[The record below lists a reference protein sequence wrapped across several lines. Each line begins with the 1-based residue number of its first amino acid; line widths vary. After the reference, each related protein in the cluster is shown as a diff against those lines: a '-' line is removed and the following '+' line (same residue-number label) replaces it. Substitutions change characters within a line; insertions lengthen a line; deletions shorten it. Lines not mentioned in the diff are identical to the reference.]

1 MNIQEYNQKKNEIFE
16 NIESVKKICEV
27 YEDLDNQNKL
37 EHLVS
42 KMEKDV
48 FQLVVV
54 GEFSRGKST
63 LINAL
68 LGDDILP
75 SDPNPTTVMLNV
87 IKNSDGEHYL
97 IHYRNGDVKEISKE
111 DFKNI
116 VAKND
121 NDASNF
127 SEAIMQT
134 QMDAMKKM
142 QVKYAEIQKENDFGK
157 IGIDVVDTPG
167 INDID
172 KTREE
177 VTLKYIPESDA
188 AIIVCSAIQQL
199 TSSEHK
205 FIKEQLIGNHITK
218 IFVAVAYADVLQTD
232 EERVR
237 VYNCFRDGLN
247 GIVPPERIFLVSSKK
262 ALKYKLQ
269 KKGKEYKNP
278 VATYEESGFDV
289 FETAIQEYLANE
301 RGNIKLQ
308 NYRAELAGII
318 DGIINNT
325 FALRKQAIQM
335 SKQDLYKEIDE
346 LGPKSVRL
354 QKKFEKEL
362 ELAHKELLNLRSKFA
377 NEYENRL
384 KDMGKAALNEVNLYD
399 GQDVDELFGLISDA
413 VLPYERSIQNDF
425 LQDIQLKMKD
435 ILSTHMEEIGEDFAQ
450 IGIQSNFSGAVS
462 NDSQMRVLDESA
474 MNRYYSDK
482 SDSSWDVGDVLLVGA
497 IGLAAVA
504 VGALIVSHP
513 FVYIGARALGHM
525 LSSSG
530 SSNEQNQTETVNTQE
545 IETQNE
551 STNVSNEM
559 IKKVYSAEVRKC
571 YYSSIS
577 TKIAEFK
584 TNYQDS
590 VKRMLEGVHKEAKAL
605 LDNHMEQLQM
615 ELENKKEETYQFQES
630 LLQLQQKETML
641 EEIQLWCRG

>member
-1 MNIQEYNQKKNEIFE
+1 MNIQEYNKKKNEIFE
-16 NIESVKKICEV
+16 NIESVKAICDI
-27 YEDLDNQNKL
+27 YEDLEHQNKL

-111 DFKNI
+111 EFQNI

-121 NDASNF
+121 SDASNF

-157 IGIDVVDTPG
+157 LGIDVVDTPG

-218 IFVAVAYADVLQTD
+218 IFVAVAYADVLQTE

-237 VYNCFRDGLN
+237 VYNCFRDGLD

-269 KKGKEYKNP
+269 QKGKVYKKP

-289 FETAIQEYLANE
+289 FESAIQQYLANE

-308 NYRAELAGII
+308 NYRGELAGII

-399 GQDVDELFGLISDA
+399 GQDVDELFGFISDA
-413 VLPYERSIQNDF
+413 VLPYERSIQNEF
-425 LQDIQLKMKD
+425 LQDIQMQMKD
-435 ILSTHMEEIGEDFAQ
+435 ILNTHMVEIGEDFAQ

-462 NDSQMRVLDESA
+462 NNRQMRVLDEAA

-525 LSSSG
+525 LSSSDG
-530 SSNEQNQTETVNTQE
+530 SKEQTQTESVNIQE
-545 IETQNE
+545 IEEQNE
-551 STNVSNEM
+551 GSNISNEM

-590 VKRMLEGVHKEAKAL
+590 VKRMIEGVHKEAKAL
-605 LDNHMEQLQM
+605 LEHHMEQLQM
-615 ELENKKEETYQFQES
+615 ELENKKEESYQFQEN

>member
-111 DFKNI
+111 EFKNI

-121 NDASNF
+121 NEASNF

-218 IFVAVAYADVLQTD
+218 IF
-232 EERVR
+232 
-237 VYNCFRDGLN
+237 
-247 GIVPPERIFLVSSKK
+247 
-262 ALKYKLQ
+262 
-269 KKGKEYKNP
+269 
-278 VATYEESGFDV
+278 
-289 FETAIQEYLANE
+289 
-301 RGNIKLQ
+301 
-308 NYRAELAGII
+308 
-318 DGIINNT
+318 
-325 FALRKQAIQM
+325 
-335 SKQDLYKEIDE
+335 
-346 LGPKSVRL
+346 
-354 QKKFEKEL
+354 
-362 ELAHKELLNLRSKFA
+362 
-377 NEYENRL
+377 
-384 KDMGKAALNEVNLYD
+384 
-399 GQDVDELFGLISDA
+399 
-413 VLPYERSIQNDF
+413 
-425 LQDIQLKMKD
+425 
-435 ILSTHMEEIGEDFAQ
+435 
-450 IGIQSNFSGAVS
+450 
-462 NDSQMRVLDESA
+462 
-474 MNRYYSDK
+474 
-482 SDSSWDVGDVLLVGA
+482 
-497 IGLAAVA
+497 
-504 VGALIVSHP
+504 
-513 FVYIGARALGHM
+513 
-525 LSSSG
+525 
-530 SSNEQNQTETVNTQE
+530 
-545 IETQNE
+545 
-551 STNVSNEM
+551 
-559 IKKVYSAEVRKC
+559 
-571 YYSSIS
+571 
-577 TKIAEFK
+577 
-584 TNYQDS
+584 
-590 VKRMLEGVHKEAKAL
+590 
-605 LDNHMEQLQM
+605 
-615 ELENKKEETYQFQES
+615 
-630 LLQLQQKETML
+630 
-641 EEIQLWCRG
+641 

>member
-1 MNIQEYNQKKNEIFE
+1 MNLHEYNQKKNEILE
-16 NIESVKKICEV
+16 NIKSVQKICEI
-27 YEDLDNQNKL
+27 YDDSDNQSKL
-37 EHLVS
+37 KHLIQ
-42 KMEKDV
+42 KMKKDV

-68 LGDDILP
+68 LGEDILP

-87 IKNSDGEHYL
+87 IKNSDDEHYL
-97 IHYRNGDVKEISKE
+97 IHYRNGEVREISKE
-111 DFKNI
+111 EFKNI

-121 NDASNF
+121 NEASNF
-127 SEAIMQT
+127 SEAIMQN
-134 QMDAMKKM
+134 QMNAMRNM
-142 QVKYAEIQKENDFGK
+142 QIKYAEIQKENDFGK

-188 AIIVCSAIQQL
+188 AIIVCSATEPL
-199 TSSEHK
+199 TCSEHK
-205 FIKEQLIGNHITK
+205 FIKEQLIGNNITK
-218 IFVAVAYADVLQTD
+218 IFVAISYADVLHTKED
-232 EERVR
+232 RMR
-237 VYNCFRDGLN
+237 IYNHFTEGLN
-247 GIVPPERIFLVSSKK
+247 GIVPPERIFLVSNKN

-269 KKGKEYKNP
+269 QKGKVYKNP
-278 VATYEESGFDV
+278 VATYEESGFGV

-308 NYRAELAGII
+308 NYRAELAAIIEGIV
-318 DGIINNT
+318 NNT
-325 FALRKQAIQM
+325 LALRKQAINM

-346 LGPKSVRL
+346 LGPKAVRL

-384 KDMGKAALNEVNLYD
+384 KDMGKAAMNQVSIYD

-413 VLPYERSIQNDF
+413 VMPHERAIQNDF
-425 LQDIQLKMKD
+425 LQDIQMQMKD
-435 ILSTHMEEIGEDFAQ
+435 ILNNHMVEIGDDFAQ
-450 IGIQSNFSGAVS
+450 IGIQSNFLGNVS
-462 NDSQMRVLDESA
+462 NNRQMKVLDA
-474 MNRYYSDK
+474 DTMNRYYSDK
-482 SDSSWDVGDVLLVGA
+482 SNSGWEMEDVLLIGA

-504 VGALIVSHP
+504 VGSLIISHP
-513 FVYIGARALGHM
+513 FVYIGARALGHAL
-525 LSSSG
+525 LSSD
-530 SSNEQNQTETVNTQE
+530 SSNNEKDVDNTEEITTQS
-545 IETQNE
+545 ET
-551 STNVSNEM
+551 TNVSNEM

-577 TKIAEFK
+577 TKITEFK
-584 TNYQDS
+584 TNYQNS
-590 VKRMLEGVHKEAKAL
+590 VKRMLESVHKEAKTL
-605 LDNHMEQLQM
+605 LDNHMEQLQL
-615 ELENKKEETYQFQES
+615 ELENKKEETNQFQES
-630 LLQLQQKETML
+630 LLQIQQNATML

>member
-1 MNIQEYNQKKNEIFE
+1 MNLHEYNQKKNEILE
-16 NIESVKKICEV
+16 NIKSVQKICEI
-27 YEDLDNQNKL
+27 YDDSDNQSKL
-37 EHLVS
+37 KHLIQ
-42 KMEKDV
+42 KMKKDV

-68 LGDDILP
+68 LGEDILP

-87 IKNSDGEHYL
+87 IKNSDDEHYL
-97 IHYRNGDVKEISKE
+97 IHYRNGEVREISKE
-111 DFKNI
+111 EFKNI

-121 NDASNF
+121 NEASNF
-127 SEAIMQT
+127 SEAIMQN
-134 QMDAMKKM
+134 QMNAMRNM
-142 QVKYAEIQKENDFGK
+142 QIKYAEIQKENDFGK

-188 AIIVCSAIQQL
+188 AIIVCSATEPL
-199 TSSEHK
+199 TCSEHK
-205 FIKEQLIGNHITK
+205 FIKEQLIGNNITK
-218 IFVAVAYADVLQTD
+218 IFVAISYADVLHTKED
-232 EERVR
+232 RMR
-237 VYNCFRDGLN
+237 IYNHFTEGLN
-247 GIVPPERIFLVSSKK
+247 GIVPPERIFLVSNKN

-269 KKGKEYKNP
+269 QKGKVYKNP
-278 VATYEESGFDV
+278 VATYEESGFGV

-308 NYRAELAGII
+308 NYRAELAAIIEGIV
-318 DGIINNT
+318 NNT
-325 FALRKQAIQM
+325 LALRKQAINM

-346 LGPKSVRL
+346 LGPKAVRL

-384 KDMGKAALNEVNLYD
+384 KDMGKAAMNQVSIYD

-413 VLPYERSIQNDF
+413 VMPHERAIQNDF
-425 LQDIQLKMKD
+425 LQDIQMQMKD
-435 ILSTHMEEIGEDFAQ
+435 ILNNHMVEIGDDFAQ
-450 IGIQSNFSGAVS
+450 IGIQSNFLGNVS
-462 NDSQMRVLDESA
+462 NNRQMKVLDA
-474 MNRYYSDK
+474 DTMNRYYSDK
-482 SDSSWDVGDVLLVGA
+482 SNSGWEMEDVLLIGA

-504 VGALIVSHP
+504 VGSLIISHP
-513 FVYIGARALGHM
+513 FVYIGARALGHAL
-525 LSSSG
+525 LSSD
-530 SSNEQNQTETVNTQE
+530 SSNNEKDVDNTEEITTQA
-545 IETQNE
+545 ET
-551 STNVSNEM
+551 TNVSNEM

-577 TKIAEFK
+577 TKITEFK
-584 TNYQDS
+584 TNYQNS
-590 VKRMLEGVHKEAKAL
+590 VKRMLESVHKEAKTL
-605 LDNHMEQLQM
+605 LDNHMEQLQL
-615 ELENKKEETYQFQES
+615 ELENKKEETNQFQES
-630 LLQLQQKETML
+630 LLQIQQNATML